1 MQYLKL
7 FDIIYDIYRGCF
19 NSQHNYLRLSKVMQ
33 SIFKVLNIIVHVHKP
48 SKEGFSSSLKS
59 KRSLNLNLTMYIS
72 DPRCKTN
79 INECESSPCQY
90 GGTCVDGIAR
100 YECVCIPGITG
111 PNCETDID
119 ECQSMPCQNGG
130 MCIDH
135 INGQA

>member
-1 MQYLKL
+1 MTLSFRYYSTHKKL
-7 FDIIYDIYRGCF
+7 D
-19 NSQHNYLRLSKVMQ
+19 L
-33 SIFKVLNIIVHVHKP
+33 VLVQMIT
-48 SKEGFSSSLKS
+48 F
-59 KRSLNLNLTMYIS
+59 NLTIYTS

-79 INECESSPCQY
+79 IDECESSPCQY

-135 INGQA
+135 ING